1 MNAAADPVAHLK
13 AELGRVSL
21 WSAELRFAGPE
32 AGVAFAQEIEGL
44 GFPAVWT
51 PGGIDGKVLDDIGR
65 LLPATK
71 RITLCT
77 GILNLWKIDA
87 AEVGAWWRS
96 HPPEHQ
102 ARVLIGVGVS
112 HAPNIGEAYKKPVEA
127 MRAYVQSLLDEGL
140 PRDRLCLAALGP
152 RMLELSAELTA
163 GAHPYLVSVEHTAEA
178 RRILGKEP
186 LLAPELGVI
195 LESDPARA
203 RELGRQA
210 LDNYLR
216 LPNYLNSW
224 RRLGFSEDDIKGSDR
239 LIDALFAWGD
249 VDALVARVKAHLD
262 AGADHV
268 CLQAITGPMMSDLEK
283 SRTIWREMA
292 AALLS

>member
-1 MNAAADPVAHLK
+1 MNTSADPVASLK
-13 AELGRVSL
+13 AQLGRVGV

-32 AGVAFAQEIEGL
+32 AGAAFAQEIEGL
-44 GFPAVWT
+44 GFPAAWT
-51 PGGIDGKVLDDIGR
+51 PGGIDGGVLGDIGR

-96 HPPEHQ
+96 QSPEHQ

-112 HAPNIGEAYKKPVEA
+112 HAPNIGEAYKKPVET
-127 MRAYVQSLLDEGL
+127 MRAYIQGLLDEGL
-140 PRDRLCLAALGP
+140 PKDRLCLAALGP

-163 GAHPYLVSVEHTAEA
+163 GAHPYLVTVEHTAEA
-178 RRILGKEP
+178 RKILGKEP

-195 LESDPARA
+195 LESDPERA
-203 RELGRQA
+203 RTLGRQA

-224 RRLGFSEDDIKGSDR
+224 RRLGFSEEDIQGSDR

-268 CLQAITGPMMSDLEK
+268 CLQAVAGPMLSDIEK
-283 SRTIWREMA
+283 SRTIWRELA